1 MHAFTSS
8 WLFSH
13 LSAGLV
19 LGGVLMFTLLFW
31 RGAST
36 AHVCRSLA
44 VFLAMLAAVTP
55 FQQRIWP
62 EVAIPVSKTVL
73 KPSVVESMPSP
84 ISSSKASSISAVS
97 PEAIGSPVSSHIS
110 LADILGAIWLMGV
123 LILLA
128 RLFIGVWFWRRLWA
142 SAREIETPPTLDS
155 QVSLRLSDAVRTPMS
170 SGKQILMPSDWQ
182 KWPLQD
188 QTAALEH
195 ELAHVR
201 HHDGF
206 TRWIAA
212 LATALHWPSPFVW
225 LAERRLRLAQEQRCD
240 EDVLAGGADATAYG
254 RLLLRCAQKAGSA
267 PVWLTPTVT
276 SMARPGQLASRIEH
290 LAHYEPLSRP
300 TLLWHLLWP
309 LLLACACLQCLHVR
323 LVAEDKPS
331 DMTKRDEIV
340 IEIKFI
346 ESNSQSDLPKGQS
359 AANKQR
365 KLLTTELNKSFRNW
379 MKRSDTKITAYPRM
393 VTRSDNKVIF
403 RSVVKAEEGHEAT
416 IDSVGRSGLEW
427 AGTIAEFTPHV
438 TSKGIELEGGLG
450 FNEVT
455 KRLKNGHAEHTG
467 QKAMLQ
473 DIVLAI
479 DETLVLGPF
488 QGKAAKGDGK
498 RPVMWAFITA
508 RNAKDESLENVESE
522 RLKGLPSK
530 KYSIQQTSIYD
541 LIRLLVA
548 DAGVQYISSTI
559 DDQAFKLPKIDF
571 NRETNP
577 FAALERLCSENKL
590 RLRQQGSMWIIDRQ
604 GDPEG
609 PFESLDAAAIELRA
623 APSQRY
629 DFASAGARDVLRFIA
644 TDAGISFIGPNDQS
658 PNGDKPISFS
668 LEACPFRVI
677 EQVCGVLDLQLIRHG
692 DIWHLR
698 EHNEPAVLLEPLDTP
713 EAKKLRDQSPQQYDF
728 SKANFSDVLRF
739 LANDAGIKCSM
750 SKEDPKLNTPVTFSI
765 NAAPFSV
772 IENICA
778 ARSIQLTLN
787 DGLLQIQ

>member
-1 MHAFTSS
+1 
-8 WLFSH
+8 
-13 LSAGLV
+13 
-19 LGGVLMFTLLFW
+19 
-31 RGAST
+31 
-36 AHVCRSLA
+36 
-44 VFLAMLAAVTP
+44 
-55 FQQRIWP
+55 
-62 EVAIPVSKTVL
+62 
-73 KPSVVESMPSP
+73 
-84 ISSSKASSISAVS
+84 
-97 PEAIGSPVSSHIS
+97 
-110 LADILGAIWLMGV
+110 
-123 LILLA
+123 
-128 RLFIGVWFWRRLWA
+128 
-142 SAREIETPPTLDS
+142 
-155 QVSLRLSDAVRTPMS
+155 
-170 SGKQILMPSDWQ
+170 
-182 KWPLQD
+182 
-188 QTAALEH
+188 
-195 ELAHVR
+195 
-201 HHDGF
+201 
-206 TRWIAA
+206 
-212 LATALHWPSPFVW
+212 
-225 LAERRLRLAQEQRCD
+225 
-240 EDVLAGGADATAYG
+240 
-254 RLLLRCAQKAGSA
+254 
-267 PVWLTPTVT
+267 
-276 SMARPGQLASRIEH
+276 
-290 LAHYEPLSRP
+290 
-300 TLLWHLLWP
+300 
-309 LLLACACLQCLHVR
+309 
-323 LVAEDKPS
+323 
-331 DMTKRDEIV
+331 
-340 IEIKFI
+340 
-346 ESNSQSDLPKGQS
+346 
-359 AANKQR
+359 
-365 KLLTTELNKSFRNW
+365 

-728 SKANFSDVLRF
+728 SKAN
-739 LANDAGIKCSM
+739 
-750 SKEDPKLNTPVTFSI
+750 I
-765 NAAPFSV
+765 NA
-772 IENICA
+772 
-778 ARSIQLTLN
+778 TT
-787 DGLLQIQ
+787 